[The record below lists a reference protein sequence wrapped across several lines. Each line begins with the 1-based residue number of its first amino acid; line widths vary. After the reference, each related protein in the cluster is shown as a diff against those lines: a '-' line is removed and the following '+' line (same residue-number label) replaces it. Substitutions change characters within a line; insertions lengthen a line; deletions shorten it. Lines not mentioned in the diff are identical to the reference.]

1 MTDVKDSGTSTGSIK
16 LHIVVS
22 YTPLWT
28 VRFDSLSKKIHAT
41 SDQIAISGRL
51 PGRVHEWLKKARG
64 LLTKIYYC
72 SGDVDRASSAMTES
86 TDMRPSGGDAAAA
99 LQVCLLSLP
108 HEHVNFN
115 SNRMGVAVRWE
126 YFWND
131 N

>member
-1 MTDVKDSGTSTGSIK
+1 M
-16 LHIVVS
+16 
-22 YTPLWT
+22 
-28 VRFDSLSKKIHAT
+28 
-41 SDQIAISGRL
+41 
-51 PGRVHEWLKKARG
+51 KKARG

-115 SNRMGVAVRWE
+115 SHQIRVAVH
-126 YFWND
+126 WNIFGMTTEHSTVFRSRRFGEEATAEVQGD
-131 N
+131 R